1 MSETRVDTGVDDEFN
16 DLAYQRRWRGWHP
29 IVLGLATVALFAL
42 GFGGF
47 VFLHNQTDDPG
58 SDGVA
63 PATTVASTI
72 PTSVSPSTAPTSAP
86 TPAVAPVV
94 GLPPAPAGA
103 YLEGTL
109 NLDAGPGPGLF
120 RLSGRVPDAETAAAV
135 QEAAQQAYAPYVE
148 STLAID
154 PSLQPAPWVAPGAQ
168 LMGLLPTI
176 TDGTIR
182 VSDAGV
188 QVLAR
193 APSQADL
200 ELFKGALTQ
209 VGGGLPVT
217 IVDTTITG
225 LTRPTFSIDV
235 SGGKVVMDGGL
246 PSPAIKALLESSAS
260 AAYGAENVTSNL
272 VSDPASAPE
281 FSLLALPGVLQILQP
296 FPQYQIRETEGQVSG
311 SIQAGAGFAIDS
323 TEVSPA
329 LGQLLTIAASIMAR
343 NPSIAMNVIGYTDA
357 TGPKDHNQALSEARA
372 RSVVDY
378 LVGIGITPDRLHAVG
393 RGDQDPIAP
402 NTDPEGRA
410 LNRRVEFTFGPPAG

>member
-1 MSETRVDTGVDDEFN
+1 MSEARVDTSVDDEFN

-29 IVLGLATVALFAL
+29 IVLGLATLALFAL

-47 VFLHNQTDDPG
+47 VYVYNQTSDPS
-58 SDGVA
+58 SDRVA
-63 PATTVASTI
+63 PAVTSTSTVT
-72 PTSVSPSTAPTSAP
+72 TSVSPSTAPTP
-86 TPAVAPVV
+86 TPSVV
-94 GLPPAPAGA
+94 PAAGLPPAPAGA
-103 YLEGTL
+103 YLEATL

-135 QEAAQQAYAPYVE
+135 QEAAQRAYAPYVE
-148 STLAID
+148 SSLAID
-154 PSLQPAPWVAPGAQ
+154 PSLQPAPWLGPGAQ

-193 APSQADL
+193 APSEADL

-209 VGGGLPVT
+209 LGGGLPVT
-217 IVDTTITG
+217 IVDTTITN

-235 SGGKVVMDGGL
+235 SGGKVTMEGGL

-260 AAYGAENVTSNL
+260 AAYGQENVTSNL
-272 VSDPASAPE
+272 ISDPASAPE
-281 FSLLALPGVLQILQP
+281 FSLLALPAVLQLLQP
-296 FPQYQIRETEGQVSG
+296 FPQYQIRETKGQVSG

-323 TEVSPA
+323 TEVSPT

-357 TGPKDHNQALSEARA
+357 TGPDDHNVALSEARA

-378 LVGIGITPDRLHAVG
+378 LVATGIAPERLNAVG
-393 RGDQDPIAP
+393 RGEQDPIAP

-410 LNRRVEFTFGPPAG
+410 LNRRVEFTFGPPTG

>member
-1 MSETRVDTGVDDEFN
+1 MSETRVDTGVDDEFD
-16 DLAYQRRWRGWHP
+16 DLAYQRRLRGWHP

-47 VFLHNQTDDPG
+47 VFLYNRTNDPS
-58 SDGVA
+58 SDRAA
-63 PATTVASTI
+63 PATTSTSAI
-72 PTSVSPSTAPTSAP
+72 TTSVSPSTAPNT
-86 TPAVAPVV
+86 TPSVAPAT

-103 YLEGTL
+103 YLEATL
-109 NLDAGPGPGLF
+109 NLDAEPGPGLF
-120 RLSGRVPDAETAAAV
+120 LLSGRVPDLETAAAV
-135 QEAAQQAYAPYVE
+135 EQAAQRAYAPYVE
-148 STLAID
+148 SSLAVD
-154 PSLQPAPWVAPGAQ
+154 PSLQPAPWLGQGAQ

-182 VSDAGV
+182 VSGGGV

-193 APSQADL
+193 APSEADL

-209 VGGGLPVT
+209 LGGGLPVS
-217 IVDTTITG
+217 IVDTTITN

-235 SGGKVVMDGGL
+235 SGGQVVMNGGL

-260 AAYGAENVTSNL
+260 ATYGPENVTSHL
-272 VSDPASAPE
+272 ISDPTSAPE
-281 FSLLALPGVLQILQP
+281 FSLLALPAVLQLLQP
-296 FPQYQIRETEGQVSG
+296 FPKYQIQETKGQVSG

-323 TEVSPA
+323 TEVSPG

-343 NPSIAMNVIGYTDA
+343 NPSIVMNVIGYTDA
-357 TGPKDHNQALSEARA
+357 TGPKDHNQTLSEARA

-378 LVGIGITPDRLHAVG
+378 LVAIGITPDRLHALG

-410 LNRRVEFTFGPPAG
+410 LNRRVEFTFGPPTG